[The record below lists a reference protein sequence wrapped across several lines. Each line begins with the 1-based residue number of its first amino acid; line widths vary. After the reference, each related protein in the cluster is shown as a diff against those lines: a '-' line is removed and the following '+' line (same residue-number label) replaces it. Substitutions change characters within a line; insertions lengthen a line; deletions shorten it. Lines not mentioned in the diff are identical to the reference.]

1 MPGEDKLKGAAR
13 EIYQEI
19 ALQLGQGADPGTIIA
34 AVVRAYAARLGPISP
49 QEEQA
54 LITILTGIATQE
66 SGLDPNIQ
74 SQYVDPKTKQ
84 QEQSFGLFQANLKG
98 RGTGF
103 SPEELRD
110 PILNTVLSVD
120 EMFRPVLAGVR
131 QGGIQGGVQAAA
143 GVQRSADVAGQVQS
157 VLAIISRGAPTGAA
171 PSGQTVPATPPPGA
185 GAGGRGSIF
194 DYGEEA
200 TNLVNLADVK
210 NKLFGPGDDL
220 PSDFTMQRL
229 ADMRPLELADTFWSD
244 LRAVKGRPDA
254 LKAPYVRQ
262 VLLSKARGEKI
273 DAQKLILAIDDIYN
287 VRHYQPVERPALAA
301 QTQAGADATF
311 LKGLPSL
318 IAQRRKMRQAGQLGP
333 TGAPTSQE
341 AAQEAGFLQ

>member
-84 QEQSFGLFQANLKG
+84 QEQSFGLFQANVKG

-103 SPEELRD
+103 TPDELRD
-110 PILNTVLSVD
+110 PVLNTVLSVD

-131 QGGIQGGVQAAA
+131 QSGIQGGVQAAA

-171 PSGQTVPATPPPGA
+171 PSGQTVPGTPPPGA
-185 GAGGRGSIF
+185 GLGGRGSIF
-194 DYGEEA
+194 DYGEAED
-200 TNLVNLADVK
+200 TNLADVK
-210 NKLFGPGDDL
+210 NKLFSPGDDL

-229 ADMRPLELADTFWSD
+229 ADMKPLDIADLFWSD

-273 DAQKLILAIDDIYN
+273 DVQKLILAIDDIYN

-341 AAQEAGFLQ
+341 AAQEVSFLQ